1 MTVRMKVITP
11 TENLTLTDRKAFVD
25 AAIRLGIERA
35 LKRGLAGSENEL
47 VIRHLRCLA
56 DLGTALEAWLTAPL
70 LVVNTPYS
78 VFQAIGAV
86 GVGVAVPNNNVFVF
100 YKVGVN
106 TPGVP
111 MVVSLLNFAQG
122 AAGGTT
128 YALFDL
134 QQLASQLIPEGYFSE
149 PIVYEPNEV
158 MLITATCAVVTNLPA
173 EVPLGCLVIEPKG
186 PVISG

>member
-1 MTVRMKVITP
+1 MAVRMKILTP
-11 TENLTLTDRKAFVD
+11 TENLTLTDRKAFVE
-25 AAIRLGIERA
+25 AAIRLGIARA

-56 DLGTALEAWLTAPL
+56 DLGTAIEGWFTAPL
-70 LVVNTPYS
+70 LVANTPYS

-100 YKVGVN
+100 YKAGVQ

-111 MVVSLLNFAQG
+111 MPVSLLNFAQG

-128 YALFDL
+128 YAQFDL
-134 QQLASQLIPEGYFSE
+134 EQFANQLIPEGYFSE
-149 PIVYEPNEV
+149 PVVYEPGEV
-158 MLITATCAVVTNLPA
+158 MLITATARVATLLPA
-173 EVPLGCLVIEPKG
+173 AVQLGCLVIEPKG